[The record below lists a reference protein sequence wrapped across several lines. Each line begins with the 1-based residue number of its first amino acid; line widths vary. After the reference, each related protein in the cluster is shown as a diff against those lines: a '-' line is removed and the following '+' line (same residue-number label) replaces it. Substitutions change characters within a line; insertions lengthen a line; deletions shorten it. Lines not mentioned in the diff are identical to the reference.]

1 MDEIKKI
8 KTQCFDCQ
16 RETNHLVIA
25 SKMYHFEIN
34 RYRYGKEYSIV
45 QCLGCDHTSFL
56 QVFHDYEIRYP
67 VKEIFTS
74 DGVDYEYD
82 YDKGYTNFYPD
93 AQEVLHKLEKTLPG
107 KLFEIYSET
116 KKAYIQNLDIFTA
129 IGIRSIIECICND
142 RNVKGRNLETKIS
155 NLKNLGNIS
164 KIDIEML
171 HSLRFLGN
179 EAVHEI
185 IKTKRK
191 DLSVAFKIVDHLID
205 VIYIMPKDL
214 EDTNFKK
221 HIGDYESFESYVEK
235 MFQPLD
241 STHIKTINAILEDNI
256 KIAPQLLN
264 KFEKDLQNKIL
275 SGDISWLEIMDSSNL
290 PDNENTKDVFYRK
303 KLA

>member
-1 MDEIKKI
+1 MGEIQKI

-25 SKMYHFEIN
+25 SKLYDFESN
-34 RYRYGKEYSIV
+34 NYRYGKEYSIV

-56 QVFHDYEIRYP
+56 QTFHDYEVRYP
-67 VKEIFTS
+67 VEEIWTS
-74 DGVDYEYD
+74 EGMECKYD

-93 AQEVLHKLEKTLPG
+93 AQEVLRKLQTILPN

-142 RNVKGRNLETKIS
+142 KGVKGKNLAIQIS

-164 KIDIEML
+164 KVDIEML

-179 EAVHEI
+179 DAVHAI

-191 DLSVAFKIVDHLID
+191 DLGVAFKIVDHLIAT
-205 VIYIMPKDL
+205 IYIMPKEL

-221 HIGDYESFESYVEK
+221 HLGDFESFESYVQK
-235 MFQPLD
+235 MFESLE
-241 STHIKTINAILEDNI
+241 STQIKTIIGILEPNVRMDL
-256 KIAPQLLN
+256 KLLN
-264 KFEKDLQNKIL
+264 NFEKELQTKIK
-275 SGDISWLEIMDSSNL
+275 SGDISWLEIADSSDIQN
-290 PDNENTKDVFYRK
+290 VFYK
-303 KLA
+303 KKPA